1 MFVHLIVCHRGFE
14 YDKEAGTCV
23 SENQISTTITTYTD
37 NALPEGSASSSDIL
51 TDDDSLGLDS
61 DYSDR

>member
-1 MFVHLIVCHRGFE
+1 M
-14 YDKEAGTCV
+14 TMTTTTT
-23 SENQISTTITTYTD
+23 TTITTYTD